1 MTSSFFFL
9 QAEKDERNQALYDE
23 LENWSSKKSAQIYI
37 VNQPLGDDRYD
48 YDNEDCAVVMSP
60 GRKICLINFSED
72 EDGFSEFIED
82 FLEDVGSIS
91 DKYEYKDA
99 IGRPRKWRK
108 DLIFTVPDGAEYDIE
123 RYIQDSR
130 IEDPG
135 KRRLSELV
143 ISLVTG
149 SINDIERATAEVPD
163 NLLDKVKQKI
173 QLFDADQT
181 RFIYKPINKKSV
193 HIQGLSGTGK
203 TELLLHKLKD
213 IYIRNPSSRILLT
226 CHNRILADN
235 LRKRIPEFFNF
246 MKVEQQIEWDRR
258 LWCMHAWGSRGNPN
272 SGTYRYICHYFDV
285 PFYTF
290 GQSSFDAAC
299 KAAIEAIKAK
309 KEGLE
314 YAFEYIL
321 IDESQDFPQ
330 SFLDLCELV
339 AKEYV
344 IIAGDIFQS
353 IFDAKIKPSIS
364 PDFLLSKCY
373 RTDPRAL
380 MFAHSLGMGLFEEKK
395 LRWLDDDE
403 WQTCGYIVEATFDK
417 SFYRLKREPLRRF
430 EDISAADVPSVSII
444 EGEAF
449 DNKKVA
455 ELVLEAIRSISE
467 ENPTI
472 TPDDIGIIL
481 VDDGNQIYAL
491 QDTLAQIIPR
501 ETGWIVNKAVESK
514 RKLHGRLFISNRNN
528 VKGLEFPFVICVTS
542 NLSRGL
548 AYRNSLYMTLTR
560 SFLRS
565 YLIVSQKQDETMMAR
580 IRQGLNTINA
590 SGFIEVQPPSVEE
603 RAEIMTT
610 ITQDNV
616 RTSFYDFCEDIFD
629 EIGILPIFRQ
639 ELRRVIRA
647 TSGEEFDRHE
657 ISEIAEFNYRKMLKK
672 EGL

>member
-9 QAEKDERNQALYDE
+9 QAEKNESNQTFYDE
-23 LENWSSKKSAQIYI
+23 LETWASSQKAQVYA
-37 VNQPLGDDRYD
+37 VSQPLGDDRYD
-48 YDNEDCAVVMSP
+48 YDYENCAVIMSP
-60 GRKICLINFSED
+60 GRKICLVSFSED
-72 EDGFSEFIED
+72 KEEFDNFVED

-91 DKYEYKDA
+91 DKYEYKGA

-108 DLIFTVPDGAEYDIE
+108 DLIFTVCADADYDVE
-123 RYIQDSR
+123 SYIQDSR

-181 RFIYKPINKKSV
+181 RFIYKSINKKAI

-213 IYIRNPSSRILLT
+213 IYVRNPSSRILLT
-226 CHNRILADN
+226 CHNRILADS
-235 LRKRIPEFFNF
+235 LRRRIPEFFNF
-246 MKVEQQIEWDRR
+246 MKVEQQIEWDSR
-258 LWCMHAWGSRGNPN
+258 LWCMHAWGSRNDPN
-272 SGTYRYICHYFDV
+272 SGTYRYICHHFDI

-290 GQSSFDAAC
+290 GQDSFDGAC
-299 KAAIEAIKAK
+299 KKAFEMIKAK
-309 KEGLE
+309 GDGLD

-330 SFLDLCELV
+330 SFLDLCALV

-344 IIAGDIFQS
+344 IVAGDIFQS

-403 WQTCGYIVEATFDK
+403 WQTCGYIVETNPDK

-444 EGEAF
+444 EGETLG
-449 DNKKVA
+449 NEQVA
-455 ELVLEAIRSISE
+455 CLVLDAIKSISD

-481 VDDGNQIYAL
+481 VDSGNQVFSL

-501 ETGWIVNKAVESK
+501 ETGWVVNKAVESK
-514 RKLHGRLFISNRNN
+514 RKIPGRLFISNRNN

-565 YLIVSQKQDETMMAR
+565 YLIVSRKQDDAMMGLV
-580 IRQGLNTINA
+580 RQGLKTINA
-590 SGFIEVQPPSVEE
+590 SGCIEAQAPSEEE

-616 RTSFYDFCEDIFD
+616 RTSFYDFCEDIFN
-629 EIGILPIFRQ
+629 ELGVLPIFRQ
-639 ELRRVIRA
+639 ELRRVVRA
-647 TSGEEFDRHE
+647 TAGEDFDRHE
-657 ISEIAEFNYRKMLKK
+657 ITEIADFNYKKMLKK
-672 EGL
+672 EGR